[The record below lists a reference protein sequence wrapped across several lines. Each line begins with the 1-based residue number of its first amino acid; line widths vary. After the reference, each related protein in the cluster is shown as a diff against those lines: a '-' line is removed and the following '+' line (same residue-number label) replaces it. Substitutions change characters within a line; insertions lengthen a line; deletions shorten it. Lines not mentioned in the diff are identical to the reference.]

1 MAAETNTI
9 ISTDLAPEISIDHID
24 RLNTG
29 VQSLQKLLGVT
40 SLTPMSAGSSVYTYT
55 TSKVNTPKQ
64 VGEGE
69 TIPLTQYKRV
79 KSSPIELAL
88 KKFRKQTTAEAIQRV
103 GDDIAI
109 NKTDELLLKDVQKEI
124 KTDLITMLKTGTGKL
139 TTTPTTLQE
148 ALAYTWG
155 EMAGHFVDV
164 DTTPVYFVNN
174 LDVAE
179 YLAKATVTVQ
189 TQFGF
194 SYIEDFLSLGTV
206 IIDPTITKGTVI
218 GTAKENLNGVYVPA
232 GGDVASQFGLT
243 YDETG
248 LVGMKH
254 YNAETTAS
262 VDTLIM
268 SGVTFYPEDKSG
280 IFVGTISAASSGS
293 SGTED

>member
-1 MAAETNTI
+1 MAETNTI

-24 RLNTG
+24 KLNTG
-29 VQSLQKLLGVT
+29 VQSLQTLLGIT
-40 SLTPMSAGSSVYTYT
+40 SLTPMAAGSSVYTYT
-55 TSKVNTPKQ
+55 TTKVNTPEQ
-64 VGEGE
+64 VAEGE
-69 TIPLTQYKRV
+69 TIPLTQYKRT
-79 KSSPIELAL
+79 KSSPIELVL

-124 KTDLITMLKTGTGKL
+124 KSDLITLLKAGTGKL

-148 ALAYTWG
+148 ALAYIWG
-155 EMAGHFVDV
+155 EMAGHFADM
-164 DTTPVYFVNN
+164 DTTPVYFVSN
-174 LDVAE
+174 LDVAD
-179 YLAKATVTVQ
+179 YLAKASVTVQ

-194 SYIEDFLSLGTV
+194 SYIENFLSLGTV

-232 GGDVASQFGLT
+232 GGDVAQQFGLT

-254 YNAETTAS
+254 YSAENTAS

-280 IFVGTISAASSGS
+280 IFVGNISTGA
-293 SGTED
+293 